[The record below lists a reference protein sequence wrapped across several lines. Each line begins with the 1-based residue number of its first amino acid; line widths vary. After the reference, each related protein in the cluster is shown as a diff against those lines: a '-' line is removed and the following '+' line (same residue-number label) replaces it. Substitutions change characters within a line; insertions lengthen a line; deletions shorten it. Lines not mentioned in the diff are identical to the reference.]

1 MASTK
6 KIKLNLSV
14 PTSRKCG
21 FRDATAVSIN
31 LHDDFLCSD
40 DYLRCVADVGGG
52 YVRNDERFCLARIP
66 LRWMIRECF
75 ATNTGIQFHSVQL
88 KQMGLNPTSLYHKLI
103 PRPPAIF
110 DNKQEA
116 DPHLQNYARPWPG
129 NTTLRLEGHA
139 VRHLFRWLRRLGA
152 NERAPSSTRDS
163 PEHPFVS
170 EEHEDL
176 SDALSD
182 MHDQLQARRFW
193 WILELL
199 PQQQQYQKD
208 DDMCGTTVTYVTK
221 PRVSIV
227 LSRLLVLT
235 LVVLTAHQDAHGP
248 GTSRAETGRSG
259 EVAQV
264 GGYPEEGKPKIP
276 SQGEPQVVQYEAQMD
291 RLRRAR
297 HWDPLSYTHMSC
309 IHQHTQFFLTHLQS
323 YFCAPSPL
331 YHSPYQYPLSHS
343 HFLSFISENPQS
355 DCMVQLAPVRGGPFS
370 STFPRE
376 PVPHVLCNSVNR
388 QPALR
393 RPGTDRSN
401 IYRTGT
407 TSHA

>member
-1 MASTK
+1 MPNYYKWLTEED
-6 KIKLNLSV
+6 NQF
-14 PTSRKCG
+14 G
-21 FRDATAVSIN
+21 FHEKDQPEPFCTDVEEVWFSGC
-31 LHDDFLCSD
+31 HG
-40 DYLRCVADVGGG
+40 DVGGG

-88 KQMGLNPTSLYHKLI
+88 KQMGLNPISLYHKLI
-103 PRPPAIF
+103 PRRPAIF

-208 DDMCGTTVTYVTK
+208 DDMCGTTVTM
-221 PRVSIV
+221 
-227 LSRLLVLT
+227 
-235 LVVLTAHQDAHGP
+235 HM
-248 GTSRAETGRSG
+248 GRG
-259 EVAQV
+259 
-264 GGYPEEGKPKIP
+264 
-276 SQGEPQVVQYEAQMD
+276 
-291 RLRRAR
+291 R
-297 HWDPLSYTHMSC
+297 
-309 IHQHTQFFLTHLQS
+309 
-323 YFCAPSPL
+323 
-331 YHSPYQYPLSHS
+331 
-343 HFLSFISENPQS
+343 
-355 DCMVQLAPVRGGPFS
+355 
-370 STFPRE
+370 
-376 PVPHVLCNSVNR
+376 PVPKQDDRVKLHRSVDI
-388 QPALR
+388 R
-393 RPGTDRSN
+393 RKANLKYHPKANLKWSSMKLKWID
-401 IYRTGT
+401 
-407 TSHA
+407 